1 MQYTEIGKL
10 IKEGK
15 TSQQIRKR
23 IRGFP
28 YNPSIEYFMR
38 LGYTETTAKRYKRIL
53 ENNDSKC
60 LKEEFE
66 FIVSPDADFQDI
78 IVDTCVFGYQ
88 KTIDIV
94 ENAKSVT
101 ILESILEEMDNK
113 KKEGKN
119 YGDVNMAS
127 KIRRYSKKFL
137 LEEKYHLI
145 PFKGF
150 EENMYA
156 DNTIIQFLLITEVSK
171 RPTILT
177 TDAFLVD
184 KAKCHGLNYI
194 LYNPVKFVMEREQK
208 VVNNPK
214 SQKAILAKGETIK
227 NIENPTKKQE
237 DEKDLLKTDKEVT
250 TKESEYKIEEDKKTF
265 SKGGVNVVAIAEKGA
280 KIDIYNVN
288 AKVLYLADGVYEE
301 VFETI
306 ELISPEEII
315 VIVPIQKT
323 GAIYINKIHI
333 EDGNI
338 QQEEKEYYYVNE
350 IYMDDWISDNIKA
363 KITNLF

>member
-177 TDAFLVD
+177 TDAILVD

-208 VVNNPK
+208 VVNKPK
-214 SQKAILAKGETIK
+214 EANLTKGENIK

-237 DEKDLLKTDKEVT
+237 EVKDLLKTDKEVT
-250 TKESEYKIEEDKKTF
+250 TKESEYKIEEEKKTF
-265 SKGGVNVVAIAEKGA
+265 SKGGVNIVAIEEKGA
-280 KIDIYNVN
+280 KIDIYNAN
-288 AKVLYLADGVYEE
+288 AKVLYLADGVYKE

-338 QQEEKEYYYVNE
+338 QQEYDSNPAQKYYTK
-350 IYMDDWISDNIKA
+350 IKV
-363 KITNLF
+363 LYFDL